1 MSSGQIPKHRG
12 FRGWFYFRMGWSTY
26 FAFIFAAINTLT
38 VTFYLAIEKY
48 PTLEFIFPTF
58 IHYVGIV
65 SCIGVPM
72 LVLIGYVHFKR
83 TAARRAEI
91 DVAYETNPYVART
104 LVNTQILLSLN
115 FKLTEIVLKLSTD
128 QKLTK
133 EEITEIQ
140 KLQTELS
147 DFITQRTLQNKMD
160 LAFFKKIEKRASG

>member
-1 MSSGQIPKHRG
+1 
-12 FRGWFYFRMGWSTY
+12 
-26 FAFIFAAINTLT
+26 
-38 VTFYLAIEKY
+38 
-48 PTLEFIFPTF
+48 
-58 IHYVGIV
+58 
-65 SCIGVPM
+65 M
-72 LVLIGYVHFKR
+72 LILIGYVHFKR

-115 FKLTEIVLKLSTD
+115 FKLTEILLKLSTD

-147 DFITQRTLQNKMD
+147 EFVTERTLQNKMD